1 MEAFYQIK
9 EKVILIHF
17 WSTKEFERNS
27 FGVLIH
33 ARKQTFDPLA
43 SHASSEQ
50 IFWICKIFDWIKSK
64 SVDAKFRGK
73 FLGDFFDENP

>member
-17 WSTKEFERNS
+17 FILFLSTKEFERNS
-27 FGVLIH
+27 FDVLIH

-43 SHASSEQ
+43 SHVSSE
-50 IFWICKIFDWIKSK
+50 IFDWIKSK
-64 SVDAKFRGK
+64 SVNARFRGK